1 MKKSIFASAM
11 AFAANFAPTL
21 AGHIDATMTKKT
33 PSSEEPLVHRLQ
45 AIQSLVEE
53 DGDEKNI

>member
-1 MKKSIFASAM
+1 M